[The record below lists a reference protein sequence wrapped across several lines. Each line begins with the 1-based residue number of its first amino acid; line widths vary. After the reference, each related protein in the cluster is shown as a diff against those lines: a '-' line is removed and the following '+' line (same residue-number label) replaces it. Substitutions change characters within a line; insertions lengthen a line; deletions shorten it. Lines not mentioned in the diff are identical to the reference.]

1 MGSLE
6 DHFQHLNIL
15 CLPKLHSFSVGKFM
29 HWSLT
34 SLPDTQ
40 LHNRTMPTGTQP
52 QIWKFWWTKNCPT
65 STSKVP
71 YKFCQV
77 IALLLIPA
85 KNPLTSFN
93 KNTTGPTW
101 PCAIPFP
108 KRYHSTN
115 ILQST
120 QNTGCNLFLSPWL
133 QGRPRRTETTTF
145 ERFHVNL
152 CRWCQHFPPHQ
163 ANRIS

>member
-6 DHFQHLNIL
+6 DHFQHLNIS

-120 QNTGCNLFLSPWL
+120 QNTGCNLFLPHGSGAGPEGLRPQHLKDCRSISAGDARALRSSP
-133 QGRPRRTETTTF
+133 
-145 ERFHVNL
+145 
-152 CRWCQHFPPHQ
+152 
-163 ANRIS
+163 A